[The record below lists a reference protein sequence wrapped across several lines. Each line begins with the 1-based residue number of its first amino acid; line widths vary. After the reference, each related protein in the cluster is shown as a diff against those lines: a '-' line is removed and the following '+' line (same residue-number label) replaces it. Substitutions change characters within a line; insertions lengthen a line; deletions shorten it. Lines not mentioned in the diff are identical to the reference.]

1 MTACRAHPPNNHER
15 NKMKRA
21 KVRARAVIFAALS
34 AGLAGTVGSIGAAAT
49 SAAAGVNAGSINI
62 GYENN
67 GADPS
72 IISVANGYFKAE
84 LGPGVNLKLF
94 SSGPAALSALA
105 SGALPFMCGL
115 GFPPVIS
122 AIAKGVPLQVVF
134 NQERYT
140 KDAGLVVKA
149 KSGITSVAQLK
160 GKTVAIVIGSQ
171 SSFELA
177 TFAKQAGL
185 PLTSVHQLNMSP
197 PEMQSAWTTGQVQ
210 AAIVWDPVFDYLSS
224 HGGRVLAT
232 DADLPPTATSF
243 NICVANKS
251 YASAHPTVAEAFE
264 KALGDGVNYLDK
276 HTSEAYNVMA
286 KAAGIT
292 VATAK
297 TEIAGYDIFSLA
309 DQVTP
314 DVLGAPTG
322 TGTSGTARSLV
333 NNWSVLHSAG
343 LITTAP
349 PTKAGAYVN
358 STYASEAISAK

>member
-1 MTACRAHPPNNHER
+1 MRRTRPARRTRAL
-15 NKMKRA
+15 
-21 KVRARAVIFAALS
+21 VVIS
-34 AGLAGTVGSIGAAAT
+34 AGLTGILGAVAVPGTAAA
-49 SAAAGVNAGSINI
+49 AVNAGSINI

-72 IISVANGYFKAE
+72 IISVANGYFQKE
-84 LGPGVNLKLF
+84 LGDKVHLKLF

-122 AIAKGVPLQVVF
+122 AISKGVPLQVVY

-149 KSGITSVAQLK
+149 DGDITSIAQLK

-177 TFAKQAGL
+177 TFAKKAGL
-185 PLTSVHQLNMSP
+185 ALSSVHQLNMTP
-197 PEMQSAWTTGQVQ
+197 PEMQSAWTTGQIQ

-224 HGGRVLAT
+224 HGGRILAT
-232 DADLPPTATSF
+232 DANLPPTATSF
-243 NICVANKS
+243 NICVANKR
-251 YASAHPTVAEAFE
+251 YAASHAAVAAAFE
-264 KALGDGVNYLDK
+264 TALGDGSDYLAAHPGK
-276 HTSEAYNVMA
+276 AYSVMA

-297 TEIAGYDIFSLA
+297 TEIAGYDIFNLK
-309 DQVTP
+309 DQVTAN
-314 DVLGAPTG
+314 VLGSG
-322 TGTSGTARSLV
+322 TGSATSGTAESLL
-333 NNWSVLHSAG
+333 NNWRVLYSSG
-343 LITTAP
+343 LISTPPPSSAAP
-349 PTKAGAYVN
+349 YIN
-358 STYASEAISAK
+358 SSYAAEAISGK

>member
-1 MTACRAHPPNNHER
+1 MKLPNVPR
-15 NKMKRA
+15 K
-21 KVRARAVIFAALS
+21 AAAIAWLS
-34 AGLAGTVGSIGAAAT
+34 LGLAGLVGMLGAAPANAAT
-49 SAAAGVNAGSINI
+49 VNAGSINI

-84 LGPGVNLKLF
+84 LGSGVNLKLF

-105 SGALPFMCGL
+105 SGSLPFMCGL

-122 AIAKGVPLQVVF
+122 AISKGVPLQVIF

-140 KDAGLVVKA
+140 NDAGLVVKA
-149 KSGITSVAQLK
+149 NSGITSITQLK

-185 PLTSVHQLNMSP
+185 ALSSVRQLNMSP

-232 DADLPPTATSF
+232 DAKLPPTATSF

-251 YASAHPTVAEAFE
+251 YAASHPSVAAAFE
-264 KALGDGVNYLDK
+264 KALGEGVNYLEQHK
-276 HTSEAYNVMA
+276 TSAYSVMA

-292 VATAK
+292 VATAR
-297 TEIAGYDIFSLA
+297 TEIAGYDIFSLS
-309 DQVTP
+309 DQVTAN
-314 DVLGAPTG
+314 VLGAPG
-322 TGTSGTARSLV
+322 ASGTSGTAESLV
-333 NNWSVLHSAG
+333 DNWKVLHSAG
-343 LITTAP
+343 LITSAP
-349 PTKAGAYVN
+349 PANAGAYVT
-358 STYASEAISAK
+358 STYASEALKG